1 MGDDGTRE
9 SDEARD
15 HGVEDTHPEGD
26 VDGAAENG
34 TTPASGSDTSASA
47 GSAAPGTGDA
57 DHAMMQRARAR
68 HGVAGA
74 IVAGGMLGL
83 DKVLGRPAKEEVPV
97 VWEAA
102 GEPLDIDNTG
112 ITLPVDGDREVHS
125 NPGAADRSDRRV
137 VKRRR

>member
-1 MGDDGTRE
+1 MGDGAGDQDEQQGGSPPAGDPDIEPTA
-9 SDEARD
+9 SDD
-15 HGVEDTHPEGD
+15 L
-26 VDGAAENG
+26 
-34 TTPASGSDTSASA
+34 
-47 GSAAPGTGDA
+47 
-57 DHAMMQRARAR
+57 AMMQRARAR

-83 DKVLGRPAKEEVPV
+83 DKVLGRPAKEEIPV
-97 VWEAA
+97 VWEAS

-125 NPGAADRSDRRV
+125 NPSAAGRSDRRV